1 MQDYLNE
8 AGETGIR
15 AVIMAGGIKGWHKNF
30 GGKMME
36 NYDEKAW
43 AAKA

>member
-8 AGETGIR
+8 VGETSIKTF
-15 AVIMAGGIKGWHKNF
+15 IMTGGIKGWYQAF

-43 AAKA
+43 VSKA